1 MKRML
6 CVVALLV
13 AMIGCKDS
21 SSDETATVPIPIE
34 GIEKTPE
41 LVEKL
46 RAQPTIDAQ
55 FGVLYDQFEHMLD
68 RSDSLTGPDTNNDG
82 IRDDIEFFINALEV
96 TEPVRNALKQNARQA
111 QENLYYDFSE
121 KTPENRKKAQRI
133 GDKYLKVVACK
144 TFVGMSINDRVRTG
158 EILRALT
165 YNTKVRTLA
174 FIAYNHLQ
182 DGSVSTLLEAEQQ
195 HCEE

>member
-1 MKRML
+1 MKRIL

-41 LVEKL
+41 LIETL
-46 RAQPTIDAQ
+46 RAQPTIDDQ
-55 FGVLYDQFEHMLD
+55 FGVLYDQFEPMLD

-96 TEPVRNALKQNARQA
+96 TEPVRNAIKQNARFK
-111 QENLYYDFSE
+111 QESISYDFSE
-121 KTPENRKKAQRI
+121 KTPENRRKAQRI
-133 GDKYLKVVACK
+133 GDKYLKIIACK
-144 TFVGMSINDRVRTG
+144 EFVGISVDDIINTG
-158 EILRALT
+158 KTLTALT
-165 YNTKVRTLA
+165 YNTKARTLA
-174 FIAYNHLQ
+174 YIAYNHLQ
-182 DGSVSTLLEAEQQ
+182 DGSVSTLLQAEAQY
-195 HCEE
+195 CE

>member
-21 SSDETATVPIPIE
+21 SSDETATVTIPIE

-55 FGVLYDQFEHMLD
+55 FGVL
-68 RSDSLTGPDTNNDG
+68 
-82 IRDDIEFFINALEV
+82 
-96 TEPVRNALKQNARQA
+96 
-111 QENLYYDFSE
+111 
-121 KTPENRKKAQRI
+121 
-133 GDKYLKVVACK
+133 
-144 TFVGMSINDRVRTG
+144 
-158 EILRALT
+158 
-165 YNTKVRTLA
+165 
-174 FIAYNHLQ
+174 
-182 DGSVSTLLEAEQQ
+182 
-195 HCEE
+195 

>member
-21 SSDETATVPIPIE
+21 SSDETAAVLIPIE

-46 RAQPTIDAQ
+46 RAQPTIDDQ

-96 TEPVRNALKQNARQA
+96 TEPVRNALKQDARQT
-111 QENLYYDFSE
+111 QENLYYDFTE
-121 KTPENRKKAQRI
+121 KTPENRRKAQSI
-133 GDKYLKVVACK
+133 GDKYLKVIACME
-144 TFVGMSINDRVRTG
+144 FVGVPVDDIINIGQT
-158 EILRALT
+158 LTALT
-165 YNTKVRTLA
+165 YNTKARTLA
-174 FIAYNHLQ
+174 YIAYNHLQ
-182 DGSVSTLLEAEQQ
+182 DGSVSTLLKAEAQ
-195 HCEE
+195 HCE